1 MIAAIQLLKDLGSVI
16 IGPVVNAIA
25 TIVRNVNTWVKT
37 FTLRMCATIASI
49 AHAATVSLLRNATS
63 VVMIPYAWGAVN
75 FYPLSALKGA
85 MNIGIVL
92 NVLETKPSCVM
103 NAKRDTTRCFIK
115 CPDYDYCS
123 WCFERSRRHYT

>member
-1 MIAAIQLLKDLGSVI
+1 VIAAIQLLKEKGSVI
-16 IGPVVNAIA
+16 IGPVMNAIA

-37 FTLRMCATIASI
+37 FTLRMCATIARR

-85 MNIGIVL
+85 MNVGIVL
-92 NVLETKPSCVM
+92 IVMKTKPSCVI
-103 NAKRDTTRCFIK
+103 NAKR
-115 CPDYDYCS
+115 
-123 WCFERSRRHYT
+123 EAVNV